1 MRYGKS
7 WISGY
12 ATNDSMR
19 KGSQSDPR
27 AVHVNFLLGNS
38 LKMVMDTAY
47 NNPSTTLLVNAFL
60 PGVPM
65 DFLQA
70 LGSSPW
76 SFLRN
81 TVSENALNIV
91 AREAFFA
98 DWQIT
103 NIEYRQTRF
112 FRSLKDIGLETLR
125 ELRELMRTLHGRA
138 RTAEWENEQTML
150 WLNQVKRTE
159 TREHGA
165 ETKIV

>member
-76 SFLRN
+76 SFLTFPRGAM
-81 TVSENALNIV
+81 TWMVLLEKQFLESGRIH
-91 AREAFFA
+91 
-98 DWQIT
+98 IT
-103 NIEYRQTRF
+103 NT
-112 FRSLKDIGLETLR
+112 
-125 ELRELMRTLHGRA
+125 
-138 RTAEWENEQTML
+138 
-150 WLNQVKRTE
+150 
-159 TREHGA
+159 
-165 ETKIV
+165 